1 MVDSNLFYQFL
12 QLSSGAGK
20 KVEEPTALEWKSLYV
35 QAVKQSLVAFVFEGV
50 SHYVEHNDMQ
60 KPPLPLLY
68 EWIGSCEQIKQQNKL
83 VDKQCRELTD
93 WFKKEGYASC
103 VLKGQGAARLYP
115 SPGTRQPGDIDIWVD
130 VGRDEIVSLMRAKGI
145 EVTVVDY
152 VNCHAAFFK
161 ETEVEVHFRPT
172 WMYNPFVNKK
182 VQKWLCETKSQ
193 QMRNHDEMMGFA
205 YPTVGFNLVFS
216 LLHIYKHVLFE
227 GIGLRQ
233 LTDYYFILRHST
245 DKEREEALSTLSSF
259 GLAGFASTV
268 MYIMKRVYGIDEHL
282 MLCPANDRH
291 GKFLLEE
298 IMRGGNFGHYD
309 DRNTFLP
316 DNQRWKRGFYN
327 LKRNLRYLKMY
338 PSEVLW
344 MPVWKTWHWGWR
356 KWNGYL

>member
-1 MVDSNLFYQFL
+1 MEIGDKFFYIL
-12 QLSSGAGK
+12 QLSVGDFFSHP
-20 KVEEPTALEWKSLYV
+20 VDISTNEWNSLFKIAT
-35 QAVKQSLVAFVFEGV
+35 QQSLVGILFNTLDELSKNGTRP
-50 SHYVEHNDMQ
+50 N
-60 KPPLPLLY
+60 LPLLY
-68 EWIGSCEQIKQQNKL
+68 GWIGACEQIKQQNKL

-93 WFKKEGYASC
+93 WFKKEGYVSC

-233 LTDYYFILRHST
+233 MTDYYFILRHST
-245 DKEREEALSTLSSF
+245 DKEREEALSILSSF

-268 MYIMKRVYGIDEHL
+268 MYIMKRAYGIDEHL
-282 MLCPANDRH
+282 MLCPANDKN

-309 DRNTFLP
+309 NRNTFLP

-327 LKRNLRYLKMY
+327 LKRNLRYLRMY

-344 MPVWKTWHWGWR
+344 MPLWKTWHWGWR